1 MITFV
6 PGANKLSE
14 GEGHM
19 EENSKVNIKDNT
31 VIINRFLPVPDFNT
45 TDAPFPCVGKLA
57 SLMATVGAE
66 RPVESEMV
74 VTREQP
80 WSR

>member
-14 GEGHM
+14 GKDHM
-19 EENSKVNIKDNT
+19 GEHYDVNIKDNT
-31 VIINRFLPVPDFNT
+31 VITNRHLPVPCFNI
-45 TDAPFPCVGKLA
+45 ANCSFPCVGKLA

-66 RPVESEMV
+66 RPLEPEIL